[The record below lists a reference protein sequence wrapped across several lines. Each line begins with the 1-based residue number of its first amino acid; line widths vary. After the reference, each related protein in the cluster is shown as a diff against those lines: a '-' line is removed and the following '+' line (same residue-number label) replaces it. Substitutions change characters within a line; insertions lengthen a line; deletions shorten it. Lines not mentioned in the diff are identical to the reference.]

1 MKYFVLGSVFFA
13 VQACASM
20 RDFGRNHCKDPEEYW
35 GQEWVNNYSKDLSSL
50 PLDELR
56 RMRDKMGAKY
66 TVIEIDRMK
75 HCANPKAKEMG
86 EKHAAFLVK
95 LDQAYQAAEIKQEQV
110 RAANLKQIEAEE
122 LADQEAQERERQAV
136 CDKVGKVIKK
146 QGLKTECGVTVNDII
161 VGILRNFITIKDAKN
176 AVGDIGKREAGWIA
190 FQAFPDRALFMAD
203 SGVVLLVKRQGILE
217 TQKLSDLGCFVSEM
231 KCFLAFDSVTTYQTN
246 FGSKQAFVFRVVE

>member
-13 VQACASM
+13 LQACASL
-20 RDFGRNHCKDPEEYW
+20 RDHGRTECADPEEYW
-35 GQEWVNNYSKDLSSL
+35 GREWLDNYSKDLSKLSVQ
-50 PLDELR
+50 ELSK
-56 RMRDKMGAKY
+56 MRDRMGNWASVK
-66 TVIEIDRMK
+66 TIERMK
-75 HCANPKAKEMG
+75 SCGNPQAIEMS
-86 EKHAAFLVK
+86 ERHPQFLVK
-95 LDQAYQAAEIKQEQV
+95 LEQAIQAEQTKLETV

-122 LADQEAQERERQAV
+122 LAEQEAQERERQAV

-146 QGLKTECGVTVNDII
+146 KGLKTECGVTVNDII

-176 AVGDIGKREAGWIA
+176 AVGDIGKREAGWTA

-231 KCFLAFDSVTTYQTN
+231 KCFLVFDSVTTYQTN